1 MNSSL
6 KPLVGQA
13 FSLFISQGAF
23 MNLSWSRLR
32 LFAQASIIC
41 CFILAGGQSL
51 RAQQTVSF
59 PNFNSTA
66 GLQTNGD
73 ASVVVVTGESGN
85 SNVLRLTPSAPSQIG
100 SAWYTAPLP
109 LVQGFSTT
117 FKFQLS
123 GTTTGTNGDGFAFVI
138 QNGSFPNGTKGSFA
152 VGDPATS
159 GGGGI
164 GFQLLTHSVAV
175 EFDTFPNPENSDLSS
190 SEIGI
195 QSCGSSANTA
205 NHQSCSFG
213 DVDTS
218 TLNTPIFIA
227 DGNVHTAT
235 ITYCT
240 TCDGDQLTVAVDSQI
255 VLSTRA
261 FNLGSIGLD
270 SNQDAFVGFTA
281 ATGLFDENHDILS
294 WDFTSTQSGQTVIL
308 GPPGTTTTLR
318 YNTDTYKITGVN
330 NAGGEQ
336 LTVTASLIPSSSFP
350 TAAGVGPGDGQGGI
364 PGFTNET
371 CIPYG
376 DYSAALGVDTCVEFQ
391 AHCQVSPTNPLPCN
405 FIYLLATGY
414 DLPADLP
421 NGIGGPDFLV
431 AHGVDC
437 PLTRSSTVQSIFLSY
452 EATVKDPTT
461 RAGSVGPS
469 CFVATY
475 TPGAPPITNGTTT
488 RFKGFGTP
496 VVNTALNT
504 VKAGAAIP
512 LSFQLFDVL
521 GNPVTNLSLC
531 NSLIPNT
538 NTCSDPT
545 VPANAPWVYL
555 STFGVSCPSN
565 MSTNLATDTLTSAG
579 NSGLHNLGG
588 GNYQI
593 VWKTQRSWQGHCA
606 NVSLSFSSGLTIV
619 PATVGFQFN

>member
-1 MNSSL
+1 MNVL
-6 KPLVGQA
+6 
-13 FSLFISQGAF
+13 
-23 MNLSWSRLR
+23 WSRLR

-66 GLQTNGD
+66 GLQTNGN
-73 ASVVVVTGESGN
+73 ASVVLVGN
-85 SNVLRLTPSAPSQIG
+85 NNVLRLTPSATNQIG

-117 FKFQLS
+117 FTFQLS
-123 GTTTGTNGDGFAFVI
+123 GTNTGTNGDGFAFVI
-138 QNGSFPNGTKGSFA
+138 QNGSFPNGTSGGFA
-152 VGDPATS
+152 VGNPATS

-175 EFDTFPNPENSDLSS
+175 EFDTFQNPENSDISS
-190 SEIGI
+190 NEIGI
-195 QSCGSSANTA
+195 QSCGSLANTA
-205 NHQSCSFG
+205 NHDSCSFG
-213 DVDTS
+213 EQDPSSSD
-218 TLNTPIFIA
+218 TPIFIA

-235 ITYCT
+235 IEYCSD
-240 TCDGDQLTVAVDSQI
+240 CHSLTVTVDNQV
-255 VLSTRA
+255 VLSSDFDLT
-261 FNLGSIGLD
+261 SIGLD
-270 SNQDAFVGFTA
+270 PNQDAFVGFTA
-281 ATGLFDENHDILS
+281 ATGVFDENHDILS
-294 WDFTSTQSGQTVIL
+294 WDFTSNQSGQTVTL
-308 GPPGTTTTLR
+308 GGPGTTTTLR
-318 YNTDTYKITGVN
+318 FNTDTYKITGVN
-330 NAGGEQ
+330 NVGGEQ
-336 LTVTASLIPSSSFP
+336 LTVTAVLTPSSSFP
-350 TAAGVGPGDGQGGI
+350 TGEGGI

-376 DYSAALGVDTCVEFQ
+376 DYSSQLGADTCVEFQ
-391 AHCQVSPTNPLPCN
+391 TTCKVSAAPNASDCD

-414 DLPADLP
+414 DLPASLP

-431 AHGVDC
+431 AHGVNC
-437 PLTRSSTVQSIFLSY
+437 PLTSSSNVQSIFLSY

-461 RAGSVGPS
+461 KGGSRGPS
-469 CFVATY
+469 CFVATR
-475 TPGAPPITNGTTT
+475 TLGAPPITNGSTT

-504 VKAGAAIP
+504 VKAGAARP

-531 NSLIPNT
+531 NSFNQVT
-538 NTCSDPT
+538 NTCTDPT
-545 VPANAPWVYL
+545 VPATAPWVNL

-565 MSTNLATDTLTSAG
+565 TSTNLATDNLTSAG
-579 NSGLHNLGG
+579 NSGLQNLGG

-593 VWKTQRSWQGHCA
+593 VWKTQKSWQGHCA

>member
-1 MNSSL
+1 
-6 KPLVGQA
+6 
-13 FSLFISQGAF
+13 
-23 MNLSWSRLR
+23 
-32 LFAQASIIC
+32 
-41 CFILAGGQSL
+41 LAGGQSL

-59 PNFNSTA
+59 PNFNSTT
-66 GLQTNGD
+66 GLQTNGN
-73 ASVVVVTGESGN
+73 ASVVVVGN
-85 SNVLRLTPSAPSQIG
+85 SHVLRLTPSAQSQIG

-117 FKFQLS
+117 FTFQLS
-123 GTTTGTNGDGFAFVI
+123 GTNTVTPADGFAFVI
-138 QNGSFPNGTKGSFA
+138 QNGSFPNGTKGSLA

-164 GFQLLTHSVAV
+164 GYQLLTHSVAV
-175 EFDTFPNPENSDLSS
+175 EFDTFQNPENSDVSS
-190 SEIGI
+190 NEIGI
-195 QSCGSSANTA
+195 QSCGSLANTA
-205 NHQSCSFG
+205 NHDTCSFG
-213 DVDTS
+213 EQDPS
-218 TLNTPIFIA
+218 SFETPIFIA

-235 ITYCT
+235 IRYCSD
-240 TCDGDQLTVAVDSQI
+240 CHSLTVTVDNQV
-255 VLSTRA
+255 VLSTD
-261 FNLGSIGLD
+261 FDLTSIGLD
-270 SNQDAFVGFTA
+270 ANQDAFVGFTA
-281 ATGLFDENHDILS
+281 ATGFFDENHDILS

-330 NAGGEQ
+330 NVGGEQ
-336 LTVTASLIPSSSFP
+336 LTVTAFLTPSSSFP
-350 TAAGVGPGDGQGGI
+350 TGEGGI

-376 DYSAALGVDTCVEFQ
+376 DYSTAMGVDTCVEFQ
-391 AHCQVSPTNPLPCN
+391 AHCQVSPTNLTPCN

-414 DLPADLP
+414 ALSADLSA
-421 NGIGGPDFLV
+421 GIGGPDFLV

-437 PLTRSSTVQSIFLSY
+437 PLTSSSNVQSIFLSY
-452 EATVKDPTT
+452 EPTVTDPTT
-461 RAGSVGPS
+461 KGGSRGPS

-475 TPGAPPITNGTTT
+475 TPGAPPITNGSTT

-504 VKAGAAIP
+504 VKAGAARP

-531 NSLIPNT
+531 NSINQIT
-538 NTCSDPT
+538 NTCTDPT
-545 VPANAPWVYL
+545 VPANSPWVYL

-565 MSTNLATDTLTSAG
+565 VSTNLGTDTLTSSG
-579 NSGLHNLGG
+579 NSGLQNLGG

-593 VWKTQRSWQGHCA
+593 IWKTQKSWQGQCG

-619 PATVGFQFN
+619 PATGGFLFN